1 MSSLTIDRPS
11 VSRLAASVLDAIF
24 LLPQHVAH
32 AHEMRAEAERIQS
45 LSDLQL
51 EKMGTTRDALLRR
64 LAQSA

>member
-1 MSSLTIDRPS
+1 MSSLTLDRPS
-11 VSRLAASVLDAIF
+11 FYKQAASLMDAIF
-24 LLPQHVAH
+24 HLPMHVAH

-51 EKMGTTRDALLRR
+51 EKMGTTRDALLRK

>member
-11 VSRLAASVLDAIF
+11 VSHLAATVMDVIF
-24 LLPQHVAH
+24 YLPRHVAH

-51 EKMGTTRDALLRR
+51 EKMGTTRAELLRN